1 MGSKMVFFSRSW
13 YQNGTK
19 TWFGYGLDMSKMVF
33 FSSTDIRMGLRLGL
47 DMGFG
52 GDIGGIVCKEKALF
66 W

>member
-1 MGSKMVFFSRSW
+1 MALRGYFIVGLKLISIRMGLRL
-13 YQNGTK
+13 
-19 TWFGYGLDMSKMVF
+19 GLDMSKMVF
-33 FSSTDIRMGLRLGL
+33 FSSTDIKMGLRFGL

>member
-1 MGSKMVFFSRSW
+1 MGSKMVFFS
-13 YQNGTK
+13 
-19 TWFGYGLDMSKMVF
+19 
-33 FSSTDIRMGLRLGL
+33 STNIKMGLRLGL